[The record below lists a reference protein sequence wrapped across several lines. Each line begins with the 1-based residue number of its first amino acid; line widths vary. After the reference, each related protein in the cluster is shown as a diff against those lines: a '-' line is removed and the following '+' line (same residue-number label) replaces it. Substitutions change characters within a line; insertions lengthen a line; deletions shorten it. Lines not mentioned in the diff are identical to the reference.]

1 MKMEYPSAIAPSDS
15 PFDPGEVA
23 SKTEQIV
30 RRGTARKYTDFY
42 CTGVYGGISTA
53 YTVGCSLRCVF
64 CWVHWGRDYP
74 QKAGK
79 FYTPEEVFQKL
90 TQNARKRGIAKIRIS
105 GGEPTLCF
113 GHLVSVLNMLKYTPY
128 LFILETNGLSLGMH
142 PEYVERLGKYQNIHI
157 RLSIKAATPEGFQKR
172 TGGRGDY
179 CSLPF
184 MAVEHLIRSGISFHV
199 AAMSDSR
206 LMEPDEKEAMLK
218 RLKSTGYRDFL
229 EEERCDPYPAAI
241 QRLKKAGYQLWK

>member
-1 MKMEYPSAIAPSDS
+1 MKMEYPSSIASSDS
-15 PFDPGEVA
+15 PFDPGEITP
-23 SKTEQIV
+23 KTEQIV
-30 RRGTARKYTDFY
+30 CRGTARRYTHFY

-64 CWVHWGRDYP
+64 CWVHWGRDHP
-74 QKAGK
+74 QKAGR

-90 TQNARKRGIAKIRIS
+90 TQNARKSRIGKLRIS

-113 GHLVSVLNMLKYTPY
+113 DHLVSVLNMVNNTPY

-142 PEYVERLGKYQNIHI
+142 PEYVEKLKNYENIHI
-157 RLSIKAATPEGFQKR
+157 RVSIKASTPAGFQRR

-179 CSLPF
+179 YNLPF
-184 MAVEHLIRSGISFHV
+184 MAIEHLVRSGISFHV
-199 AAMSDSR
+199 AAMSDPR
-206 LMEPDEKEAMLK
+206 LMEPDEKAALLE

-241 QRLKKAGYQLWK
+241 QRLTKAGYKLWK